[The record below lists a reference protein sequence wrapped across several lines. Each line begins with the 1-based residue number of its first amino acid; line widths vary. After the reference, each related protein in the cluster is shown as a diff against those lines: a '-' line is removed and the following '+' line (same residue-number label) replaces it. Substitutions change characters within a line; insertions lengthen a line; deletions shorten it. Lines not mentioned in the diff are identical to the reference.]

1 MIIIELLRQLH
12 QLQQSFVEV
21 SLRLQV
27 AIKISEDDES
37 TISFLRKEAADAR
50 IDALNAKKQAE
61 EASNT
66 IKDLKMEIN
75 ILKKKLKDQPSHH
88 SSSHHHHNNNTAT
101 NSNTVN
107 NTSHNR
113 EENELSNLA
122 VKADKE
128 VDNLMHNYDHM
139 PGMSIAL
146 PGMTPFKTW
155 KMQQFLASAE
165 NNDDDNE
172 TINTEK
178 VTKFATTSLK
188 DLNEIRKKI
197 AEVTSNSNNSI
208 KNDKKNTTTTTTILP
223 NVIKG
228 NQAIV

>member
-1 MIIIELLRQLH
+1 
-12 QLQQSFVEV
+12 
-21 SLRLQV
+21 
-27 AIKISEDDES
+27 
-37 TISFLRKEAADAR
+37 
-50 IDALNAKKQAE
+50 
-61 EASNT
+61 
-66 IKDLKMEIN
+66 MEIN

-88 SSSHHHHNNNTAT
+88 SSSSSHHNTS
-101 NSNTVN
+101 SNTN
-107 NTSHNR
+107 TNTSHIQQSNNR
-113 EENELSNLA
+113 DEKNELSNLA

-155 KMQQFLASAE
+155 KMQQFLASAD

-178 VTKFATTSLK
+178 VKNIATTSLK

-197 AEVTSNSNNSI
+197 AEVTINSSNNSI
-208 KNDKKNTTTTTTILP
+208 KNDKKNTTTTTTTILP

-228 NQAIV
+228 NQAII